1 MVLEILSGGELF
13 DRIVKKGH
21 YSERDASQLTS
32 VIVKALGALHSVG
45 ILHRCVRAPPPA
57 FSCCHGVFASA
68 SHFTPHAIECLS
80 CPHAHAII
88 PPPWQCAGT

>member
-1 MVLEILSGGELF
+1 MTTPDLHPVGSHPQDAEKIVMVLEILSGGELF

-45 ILHRCVRAPPPA
+45 ILHRWVPA
-57 FSCCHGVFASA
+57 CALRPTLPFSSTVPFQK
-68 SHFTPHAIECLS
+68 TTI
-80 CPHAHAII
+80 
-88 PPPWQCAGT
+88 